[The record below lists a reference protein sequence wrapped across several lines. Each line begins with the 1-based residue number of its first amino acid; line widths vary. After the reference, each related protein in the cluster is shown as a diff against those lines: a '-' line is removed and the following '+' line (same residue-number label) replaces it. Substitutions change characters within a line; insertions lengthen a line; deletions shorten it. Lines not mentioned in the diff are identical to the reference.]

1 MRRRPSEDDVGDVYR
16 ATVDDLFDFVA
27 RRCDGDRAL
36 AEDITQETW
45 LRAVDDWHRHGAPD
59 RPAAWLARVAAR
71 LVSNH
76 RRHAAVERI
85 AHDDPCTIIDDRNGE
100 PARDRRSMLQRAL
113 DRLPAQQARLL
124 EAFHFD
130 RRVVADIAASD
141 GLSERAV
148 EGRLRRARARLR
160 GLLAHESPR
169 SDDQ

>member
-1 MRRRPSEDDVGDVYR
+1 MRRRLSEDDISDIYR
-16 ATVDDLFDFVA
+16 ATIDDLFDFVA

-45 LRAVDDWHRHGAPD
+45 LRAVDDWHRHGAPEL
-59 RPAAWLARVAAR
+59 PAAWLARVASR
-71 LVSNH
+71 LISNH

-85 AHDDPCTIIDDRNGE
+85 ADADPTTIADDENRESTRE
-100 PARDRRSMLQRAL
+100 RRSMLQRAL
-113 DRLPAQQARLL
+113 DRLPGRHARLL

-130 RRVVADIAASD
+130 RRPVAEIAAAD

-160 GLLAHESPR
+160 DLLAHDFSR
-169 SDDQ
+169 SDR